1 MNDFITFQSQP
12 IHYKVEGLGN
22 VIVLLHG
29 FLESLEI
36 WDDFS
41 KELSATFQVVTI
53 DLPGHGESGDLGE
66 INSMEMMADSVD
78 AVLNHLKIKQCV
90 VAGHS
95 MGGYVAIHLAE
106 KHPEK
111 VKGFGFFH
119 SHADTDTAEG
129 KQNRDRVITILRK
142 NYISWVNQF
151 IPDLFAEKN
160 KSLYPEQ
167 IKQLQTIA
175 GTMKA
180 PSIIAAQAGMRDRE
194 SKLAFLAEAPQPVF
208 FILGKDDS
216 KMAVSKALEQSVL
229 PKHCEVLI
237 LADVGHM
244 GFIESKEATLNFL
257 HCFASRIYKQIS

>member
-12 IHYKVEGLGN
+12 IHYKSEGLGN

-36 WDDFS
+36 WNDFS
-41 KELSATFQVVTI
+41 RELSTTFQVVSI
-53 DLPGHGESGDLGE
+53 DLPGHGESGNLGK
-66 INSMEMMADSVD
+66 INSMELMADSVN
-78 AVLNHLKIKQCV
+78 AVLTHLKIEQCV

-129 KQNRDRVITILRK
+129 KQNRDRVIAILRK

-160 KSLYPEQ
+160 KTLYPKQ
-167 IKQLQTIA
+167 IKQLQAIA
-175 GTMKA
+175 GKMKA
-180 PSIIAAQAGMRDRE
+180 TSIIAAQAGMRDRE
-194 SKLAFLAEAPQPVF
+194 SKVSFLAIAPQPVF
-208 FILGKDDS
+208 FIVGKDDS
-216 KMAVSKALEQSVL
+216 KMPVSKALEQSVL
-229 PKHCEVLI
+229 PKHCEVLL

-244 GFIESKEATLNFL
+244 GFIEAKETTLNFL
-257 HCFASRIYKQIS
+257 HCFASRIYKQIK